1 MQFPNCPA
9 KRRPT
14 HLQIIFRFH
23 PCGYCTDKAKTTL
36 KVSTVTL
43 TVPRTSTEEW
53 VYEGDQGVENSWGGS
68 VDMYSMF
75 TRLQDIRIAST
86 TNNNYV
92 YDRYVEVGVNGQTNV
107 LSESRATF
115 YTNYTNPLMGSFV
128 FSSNSSQYTYLH
140 GGTTIFETRYSYGDD
155 EPAYI
160 ISNGSGRYLAV
171 NGTTVTSTT
180 DPSSAASGSSQRAK
194 RRVNFHRYK
203 RIYVLLK
210 QFKRNP

>member
-1 MQFPNCPA
+1 MGIAAGYVDAVLSGVGVCNSQIVLPSVG
-9 KRRPT
+9 PT
-14 HLQIIFRFH
+14 PLTNNLSDFTLV
-23 PCGYCTDKAKTTL
+23 GYCTDKAKTTL

-128 FSSNSSQYTYLH
+128 FFKQLTVYISARRHHNFRNQ
-140 GGTTIFETRYSYGDD
+140 IFLWR
-155 EPAYI
+155 
-160 ISNGSGRYLAV
+160 
-171 NGTTVTSTT
+171 
-180 DPSSAASGSSQRAK
+180 
-194 RRVNFHRYK
+194 
-203 RIYVLLK
+203 
-210 QFKRNP
+210 